1 MGWLVLSAKVYFQ
14 KNKEHLKKLSA
25 NSFAV
30 SLLRTGPKWRIFLTV
45 CFKNKI

>member
-25 NSFAV
+25 NSFAAV
-30 SLLRTGPKWRIFLTV
+30 SAKNRT
-45 CFKNKI
+45 